1 MTEHPRNIIP
11 ASDVP
16 AIDATPGDQ
25 VQPEAAP
32 EKYPDGINPRW
43 DVAQIATRG
52 HVLVGRLEYLF
63 DKVKLPSIWLWF
75 LLLVLTWLM
84 LNGKIN
90 NFGPQVMRLDS
101 AGTFQRLLTYDPT
114 TYFDIGGGLRAG
126 PDLAWLGR
134 YAPTPESLSVANHEA
149 LITAVVA
156 DSGKFGTK
164 VDDWVAVPELKTQ
177 PTVTRPAKAFAKN
190 SAELRNGVVSVPE
203 DGGRDI
209 IVAAYVEGRW
219 AFTIVRGDNCASLV
233 GSAVKQCADRTN
245 DDGRWS
251 GLAVSTINTLKPK
264 E

>member
-1 MTEHPRNIIP
+1 MTEHPRNIV
-11 ASDVP
+11 ATSDMP
-16 AIDATPGDQ
+16 AIDGTPENQ

-32 EKYPDGINPRW
+32 VEYPDGINPRW

-52 HVLVGRLEYLF
+52 HVLVGRLEYIF

-101 AGTFQRLLTYDPT
+101 AGTFQRMLTYDPD

-134 YAPTPESLSVANHEA
+134 YAPTPEGLKVADHEA
-149 LITAVVA
+149 LIAAVVA
-156 DSGKFGTK
+156 DSGKFGTN
-164 VDDWVAVPELKTQ
+164 VDEWTAVPELKTQ

-219 AFTIVRGDNCASLV
+219 AFTIVRGNACGTMV
-233 GSAVKQCADRTN
+233 GPVVKPCSDETN
-245 DDGRWS
+245 SDGRWS
-251 GLAVSTINTLKPK
+251 NMVVSTINTLKPK